1 MQEQRYLSEQAELIK
16 AEEQKRRMGEMKAY
30 LDSQVREKE
39 SREALRKLSERA
51 EAASRGPVTVLP
63 VGIEP
68 DPEEEEF
75 VKYALK
81 KTLDNQV
88 ERKAR
93 DAVDE
98 KARALREDQTTL
110 NALAIEMRQSRFRE
124 MQDRNEQAEM
134 LSATWTK
141 QKALKDMERALGKK

>member
-1 MQEQRYLSEQAELIK
+1 
-16 AEEQKRRMGEMKAY
+16 MKAY

-39 SREALRKLSERA
+39 QRSALRKLSERA

-63 VGIEP
+63 TGIEP
-68 DPEEEEF
+68 DREEEEF
-75 VKYALK
+75 VKFALK

-93 DAVDE
+93 DAVEE
-98 KARALREDQTTL
+98 KARALRDDQTVL

-124 MQDRNEQAEM
+124 MQQRNDQAAA
-134 LSATWTK
+134 LSSTWQK
-141 QKALKDMERALGKK
+141 QMALKDMERALGKK

>member
-1 MQEQRYLSEQAELIK
+1 
-16 AEEQKRRMGEMKAY
+16 MGEMKAY

-75 VKYALK
+75 GIAP
-81 KTLDNQV
+81 
-88 ERKAR
+88 
-93 DAVDE
+93 
-98 KARALREDQTTL
+98 
-110 NALAIEMRQSRFRE
+110 
-124 MQDRNEQAEM
+124 
-134 LSATWTK
+134 LSF
-141 QKALKDMERALGKK
+141 LL